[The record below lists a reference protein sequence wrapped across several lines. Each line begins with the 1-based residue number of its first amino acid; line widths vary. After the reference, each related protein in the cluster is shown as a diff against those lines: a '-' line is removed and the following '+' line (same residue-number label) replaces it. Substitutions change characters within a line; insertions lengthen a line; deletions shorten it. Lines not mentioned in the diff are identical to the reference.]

1 MAYAG
6 IDHVISLLAL
16 ADGIAMRLAI
26 IRPCGSHY
34 YYNSDVVVVI
44 IEIASAANCHVT
56 KISPPN
62 YSSQFP
68 IKCY

>member
-6 IDHVISLLAL
+6 IDHVISLLA
-16 ADGIAMRLAI
+16 DGIAMRAAI
-26 IRPCGSHY
+26 IGPCGSHY
-34 YYNSDVVVVI
+34 YYNSDVVVVV
-44 IEIASAANCHVT
+44 IEIANAANCYVT